1 MRVHWSGKV
10 LVHGRHSGTGERER
24 QRDREREA
32 GNCVWIFEMVVCV
45 GVLLILERGGW
56 GWEN

>member
-1 MRVHWSGKV
+1 MSGKV